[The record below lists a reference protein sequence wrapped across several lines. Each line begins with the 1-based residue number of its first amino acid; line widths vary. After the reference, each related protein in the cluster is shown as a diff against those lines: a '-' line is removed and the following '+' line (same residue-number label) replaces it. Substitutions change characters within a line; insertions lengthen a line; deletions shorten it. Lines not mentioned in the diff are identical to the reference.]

1 MMTHDLGD
9 IGSGNQLFACGHE
22 NPAGN
27 RYCDACGADRGR
39 RCPLCSSLNRGQ
51 AKFCRACGARL
62 LDEGTA
68 PKTPETTVA
77 SPTPSRSRDRE
88 APGTPRT
95 TAPAAKERAT
105 LLGSGTRFLDDPQF
119 VDSEKPRGSGRGGL
133 RGHEPF
139 SSLAHDMTVERDMTV
154 EDEWAAARDRRRKV
168 FLPAV
173 AVAVMGALAIAV
185 VLGVEQF
192 GPTRHGGF
200 LDRARGWLVADRD
213 SASATRGEQPAAP
226 KGADSSAAL
235 SARESETTAPRAARS
250 EPAQGAAQAEAPR
263 AAELPAT
270 SPSLPSRSPGERSA
284 APGDEVPSRET
295 PQSLVP
301 APETSEE
308 RMADFLIE
316 QLGPEPAA
324 EKAISTAAWY
334 DADRAEHAYWQRVAE
349 AIRRRAGS

>member
-9 IGSGNQLFACGHE
+9 IDSGNQFFACGHE

-68 PKTPETTVA
+68 PKTRETTVA
-77 SPTPSRSRDRE
+77 SPTLSRSRDPV

-95 TAPAAKERAT
+95 TVPAAKERPN
-105 LLGSGTRFLDDPQF
+105 LLGSGTRFLADPQF
-119 VDSEKPRGSGRGGL
+119 VGSEKPRWSSRGGL
-133 RGHEPF
+133 RGQDPF
-139 SSLAHDMTVERDMTV
+139 SSLDHDVTV
-154 EDEWAAARDRRRKV
+154 EDEWPARDRRRKV

-173 AVAVMGALAIAV
+173 AAAVVVAVAIAV
-185 VLGVEQF
+185 ALGVEQF

-226 KGADSSAAL
+226 KGADSSAAS
-235 SARESETTAPRAARS
+235 SARESETTAPRAATS
-250 EPAQGAAQAEAPR
+250 EPAQAAAPAAAPR
-263 AAELPAT
+263 AAEVPAT

-284 APGDEVPSRET
+284 ASGDELPSRET
-295 PQSLVP
+295 PQALVP

-324 EKAISTAAWY
+324 EKALSTAAWY
-334 DADRAEHAYWQRVAE
+334 DADRAEYAYWQRVAA